1 MKFLLFDKEKK
12 LYPIFGD
19 ILDITGHKL
28 MVALDEKKAKDLLK
42 AVSPD
47 FLILRWK
54 DIDLFGELIKEG
66 YFVVPMFLVEDYQQ
80 AEGLKKAGF
89 SDFNILILPFNPL
102 EFLNKSAKLYRT
114 LEGLYDN
121 VPSDLGMMN
130 VFINLLSKNTSTGI
144 LLHAEGPSCEV
155 YLKAGAVKGLS
166 CDPENFKEIIKS
178 DNVSVKLLPYTE
190 DAKLITYFKDNS
202 EFFSMLLEEVQVQP
216 PTAYPEVVQETVLR
230 EVHEEVQPSAPS
242 MLSVGEGL
250 FLTNALDPEGLLQR
264 NMYLRIYEK
273 GGTHVPLLFNVLP
286 YHRFS
291 TARDEIEKAVGRMEN
306 LRALIL
312 MDLLPEDTQSILNL
326 LNLAS
331 KLYVITSLPVALSL
345 IGLDVPERRIKL
357 VESFPDG
364 LLNLGAGDV
373 LRFIKTPFLPEKGS
387 FVVFE
392 EKTKTLFSSKL
403 FSSYCIPEEYSIN
416 KTADIKRIVLYH
428 RLNFSGIENAISLA
442 QIRLLNPSV
451 IRPAFGNPILE
462 GVDEVIE
469 RIFKQ
474 RNTFNLANLEDE
486 TLILGL
492 LSSILFEMEKRTPK
506 EKYELILDG
515 LSEYVDVKAGTI
527 SKSFVDIK
535 KLPELFIYTLHSAKV
550 PPMVLLLTL
559 ERFLEA
565 EIPVFTI

>member
-1 MKFLLFDKEKK
+1 MKFLLFDEEKR

-28 MVALDEKKAKDLLK
+28 MVAFDEKKAKDLLK
-42 AVSPD
+42 AVPPD

-54 DIDLFGELIKEG
+54 DIDFFWEILKEG
-66 YFVVPMFLVEDYQQ
+66 CFVVPMFLVEDYQQ
-80 AEGLKKAGF
+80 AEGLKKFGF

-130 VFINLLSKNTSTGI
+130 VFINLLSTNTSTGV
-144 LLHAEGPSCEV
+144 LLNADGLSCEL

-166 CDPENFKEIIKS
+166 CSPEHFKEIIKS

-190 DAKLITYFKDNS
+190 DAKLITYFKDNAD
-202 EFFSMLLEEVQVQP
+202 FFSMLLEEVQVQP
-216 PTAYPEVVQETVLR
+216 PTAYPEVVQETVPR
-230 EVHEEVQPSAPS
+230 EVHKEVQPSAPS
-242 MLSVGEGL
+242 MLSIEEGL
-250 FLTNALDPEGLLQR
+250 FLINFLDTEGLLQR

-273 GGTHVPLLFNVLP
+273 GDSHVPLLFNVLP

-326 LNLAS
+326 LNLS
-331 KLYVITSLPVALSL
+331 PKLYVITSLPIAVSL
-345 IGLDVPERRIKL
+345 IGLGVPERRIKL
-357 VESFPDG
+357 VESFPNG
-364 LLNLGAGDV
+364 LLNLGTGDV
-373 LRFIKTPFLPEKGS
+373 LRFIKTPFLPEKAS

-392 EKTKTLFSSKL
+392 EKTKILFSSKL
-403 FSSYCIPEEYSIN
+403 FSSYCLPEEYSPN
-416 KTADIKRIVLYH
+416 KTADTERVVLYY
-428 RLNFSGIENAISLA
+428 RLNFSGIENAVSLA
-442 QIRLLNPSV
+442 QIRLLNPSL

-469 RIFKQ
+469 RISKQ
-474 RNTFNLANLEDE
+474 KSTFNLANLEDE

-492 LSSILFEMEKRTPK
+492 LSSILFEMEKQTPK

-515 LSEYVDVKAGTI
+515 LSEYVDVKAGAI
-527 SKSFVDIK
+527 SKSFVDVK

-550 PPMVLLLTL
+550 PSVVLLLTL
-559 ERFLEA
+559 ERFLDA

>member
-1 MKFLLFDKEKK
+1 MKFLLFDKEKRF
-12 LYPIFGD
+12 YPIFGD

-54 DIDLFGELIKEG
+54 DIDFFEEILKEG
-66 YFVVPMFLVEDYQQ
+66 YFVVPIFLVEDYQQ
-80 AEGLKKAGF
+80 AEDLRKFGF

-102 EFLNKSAKLYRT
+102 EFLNKSARLYQT
-114 LEGLYDN
+114 LESPYDS
-121 VPSDLGMMN
+121 VPSDLGIMN
-130 VFINLLSKNTSTGI
+130 LFISLLSRNTSTGV
-144 LLHAEGPSCEV
+144 LLNADGLSCEV
-155 YLKAGAVKGLS
+155 YLKAGAVKGFS
-166 CDPENFKEIIKS
+166 CSPQYFKEIIKS

-190 DAKLITYFKDNS
+190 EAKLTTYFKNNA

-216 PTAYPEVVQETVLR
+216 PTAYQEVVQETVPQ
-230 EVHEEVQPSAPS
+230 EVHKEVQSSAPS
-242 MLSVGEGL
+242 MLSVEEGL
-250 FLTNALDPEGLLQR
+250 FLINSLDPEGLLQR
-264 NMYLRIYEK
+264 NMYLRVYEK
-273 GGTHVPLLFNVLP
+273 GDSYVSLLFNVLP
-286 YHRFS
+286 YHKFS
-291 TARDEIEKAVGRMEN
+291 AARDEIEKAIGKLEN

-326 LNLAS
+326 LNLAP
-331 KLYVITSLPVALSL
+331 KLYVITSLPIALSL
-345 IGLDVPERRIKL
+345 IGLGVPERRIKL

-364 LLNLGAGDV
+364 LLSLVTGDV

-392 EKTKTLFSSKL
+392 EKTKILFSSKL
-403 FSSYCIPEEYSIN
+403 FSSYCLPEEYSTD
-416 KTADIKRIVLYH
+416 KTAKIERVVLYH
-428 RLNFSGIENAISLA
+428 RLNFSSIENAISLT
-442 QIRLLNPSV
+442 QIGLINPSV

-469 RIFKQ
+469 RISKQ
-474 RNTFNLANLEDE
+474 KNTFNLANLEDE

-492 LSSILFEMEKRTPK
+492 LSSILFELEKRIPK

-515 LSEYVDVKAGTI
+515 LSGCVEVEGRAI
-527 SKSFVDIK
+527 SNSFVDVK

-550 PPMVLLLTL
+550 PPTVLLLTL

>member
-1 MKFLLFDKEKK
+1 MKFSLFDKEKRF
-12 LYPIFGD
+12 YPIFGD

-28 MVALDEKKAKDLLK
+28 TVALDEKKAKDLLK

-54 DIDLFGELIKEG
+54 DRDFFGELLKEG
-66 YFVVPMFLVEDYQQ
+66 YFVVPIFLVEDHQQ
-80 AEGLKKAGF
+80 AEELRKFGF

-102 EFLNKSAKLYRT
+102 EFLNKSAKLYRA
-114 LEGLYDN
+114 LESLYDS

-130 VFINLLSKNTSTGI
+130 LFIYLLSRNTSTGVF
-144 LLHAEGPSCEV
+144 LSADGLSCEV

-166 CDPENFKEIIKS
+166 CSPEHFKEIIKS
-178 DNVSVKLLPYTE
+178 DNVSVKFLPYTE
-190 DAKLITYFKDNS
+190 EAKLTTYFKNNA
-202 EFFSMLLEEVQVQP
+202 EFFSMLLEEVQPQP
-216 PTAYPEVVQETVLR
+216 STAYSEVVQET
-230 EVHEEVQPSAPS
+230 QPSAPS
-242 MLSVGEGL
+242 MLSLEEGL
-250 FLTNALDPEGLLQR
+250 FLINSLDPEGLLQR

-273 GGTHVPLLFNVLP
+273 GDNYVSLLFNVLP

-291 TARDEIEKAVGRMEN
+291 AAKDEIEKAVGKLEN

-326 LNLAS
+326 LNLAP
-331 KLYVITSLPVALSL
+331 KLYIITSLPIALGL
-345 IGLDVPERRIKL
+345 IGLGVPERRIKL

-364 LLNLGAGDV
+364 LLSLVTGDV

-403 FSSYCIPEEYSIN
+403 FSSYCLSEEYSVD
-416 KTADIKRIVLYH
+416 KTAKIERVILYH
-428 RLNFSGIENAISLA
+428 RLNFSGIENAVSLA

-469 RIFKQ
+469 RISKQ
-474 RNTFNLANLEDE
+474 KNTFNLANLEDE
-486 TLILGL
+486 TLVLGL
-492 LSSILFEMEKRTPK
+492 LSSILFEMEKRIPK
-506 EKYELILDG
+506 EKYELILDE
-515 LSEYVDVKAGTI
+515 LSEYVDVRAGAI
-527 SKSFVDIK
+527 SNSFVDVK

-550 PPMVLLLTL
+550 PPTVLLLTL

>member
-12 LYPIFGD
+12 LYPVFSD
-19 ILDITGHKL
+19 ILDVTGHKL

-42 AVSPD
+42 AVPPD

-54 DIDLFGELIKEG
+54 DIDLFWKLIKEG

-80 AEGLKKAGF
+80 EEEVKKFGF

-102 EFLNKSAKLYRT
+102 EFLNKSAKLSRA
-114 LEGLYDN
+114 LEGLYYN
-121 VPSDLGMMN
+121 VPPDLGMMN
-130 VFINLLSKNTSTGI
+130 VFINLLSRNTSTGI
-144 LLHAEGPSCEV
+144 FFNANGSSCEV

-166 CDPENFKEIIKS
+166 CSPENFKEIIKL
-178 DNVSVKLLPYTE
+178 DNVSVKFLPYTE
-190 DAKLITYFKDNS
+190 DAKLTTYFKNNA

-216 PTAYPEVVQETVLR
+216 STACLEVFQETVMQ
-230 EVHEEVQPSAPS
+230 EVYEEVQLSVPS

-250 FLTNALDPEGLLQR
+250 FLINALDPEGLLQR

-273 GGTHVPLLFNVLP
+273 GSTNVSLLFSVLP
-286 YHRFS
+286 CYRLS
-291 TARDEIEKAVGRMEN
+291 TVRDEIEKAVGGMEN

-312 MDLLPEDTQSILNL
+312 MDLFPEDTQSVLNL
-326 LNLAS
+326 LNLAH
-331 KLYVITSLPVALSL
+331 KLYVITSLPIALSL
-345 IGLDVPERRIKL
+345 IDLGVPERRIKL

-364 LLNLGAGDV
+364 ILNLGTGDV

-403 FSSYCIPEEYSIN
+403 FSSYCLPEEYSVD
-416 KTADIKRIVLYH
+416 KTAKIERIVLYH
-428 RLNFSGIENAISLA
+428 RLNLSGIENAISLA

-462 GVDEVIE
+462 GADEVIE
-469 RIFKQ
+469 RISKQ
-474 RNTFNLANLEDE
+474 KNTFNLANLEDE
-486 TLILGL
+486 VIIFGL
-492 LSSILFEMEKRTPK
+492 LSSMLFEMEKRIPK
-506 EKYELILDG
+506 EKYELILDE
-515 LSEYVDVKAGTI
+515 LSEYVDVKGKTI
-527 SKSFVDIK
+527 SESFVDVK

-550 PPMVLLLTL
+550 PPAVLLLTL
-559 ERFLEA
+559 ERFSRLG
-565 EIPVFTI
+565 IPVFTI

>member
-1 MKFLLFDKEKK
+1 MKFLLFDKEKRF
-12 LYPIFGD
+12 YPIFGD

-42 AVSPD
+42 AVSQD

-54 DIDLFGELIKEG
+54 DRDFFGELLKEG
-66 YFVVPMFLVEDYQQ
+66 YFVVPIFLVEDYQQ
-80 AEGLKKAGF
+80 AEELRKFGF
-89 SDFNILILPFNPL
+89 SDFNILILPFNPV
-102 EFLNKSAKLYRT
+102 EFLNKSAKLYRA
-114 LEGLYDN
+114 LGSLHDN
-121 VPSDLGMMN
+121 IPSDLGIMN
-130 VFINLLSKNTSTGI
+130 LFIYLLSRNTSTGVF
-144 LLHAEGPSCEV
+144 LNADGLSCEV

-166 CDPENFKEIIKS
+166 CSPEHFKEIIKS

-190 DAKLITYFKDNS
+190 EIKLITYFKNNA
-202 EFFSMLLEEVQVQP
+202 EFFSMLLEEVQPQSSI
-216 PTAYPEVVQETVLR
+216 AYPELVQETTLQ
-230 EVHEEVQPSAPS
+230 EVHEEVQPFAPS
-242 MLSVGEGL
+242 MLSVEEGL
-250 FLTNALDPEGLLQR
+250 FLINSLDPEGLLQR
-264 NMYLRIYEK
+264 NMYLRIYER
-273 GGTHVPLLFNVLP
+273 GDSYVSLLFNMLP

-291 TARDEIEKAVGRMEN
+291 IVRDEIEKAVGKLEN

-312 MDLLPEDTQSILNL
+312 MDLLPEDTTSILNL
-326 LNLAS
+326 LNLAP
-331 KLYVITSLPVALSL
+331 KLYVITSLPIALSL
-345 IGLDVPERRIKL
+345 ISLGVPERRIKL

-364 LLNLGAGDV
+364 FLSLVTGDV

-403 FSSYCIPEEYSIN
+403 FSSYCLPEEYSAH
-416 KTADIKRIVLYH
+416 KTAKIERVVLYY

-451 IRPAFGNPILE
+451 IRPAFGNPISE

-469 RIFKQ
+469 KISKQ
-474 RNTFNLANLEDE
+474 KNTFNLANLEDE

-492 LSSILFEMEKRTPK
+492 LSSILFELEKRIPK

-515 LSEYVDVKAGTI
+515 LSEYVDVKARTI
-527 SKSFVDIK
+527 YESFVDVK

-550 PPMVLLLTL
+550 PTVVLLLTL
-559 ERFLEA
+559 ERFLET

>member
-42 AVSPD
+42 ATSSD
-47 FLILRWK
+47 FLILQWK
-54 DIDLFGELIKEG
+54 DTDFFWELIKEG
-66 YFVVPMFLVEDYQQ
+66 YFVVPIFLVEDYQQ
-80 AEGLKKAGF
+80 AEGLKKFGF

-102 EFLNKSAKLYRT
+102 EFLNKSAKLYRA
-114 LEGLYDN
+114 LESLYDN
-121 VPSDLGMMN
+121 IPSDLGMMN
-130 VFINLLSKNTSTGI
+130 LFIYLLSRNTSTGVF
-144 LLHAEGPSCEV
+144 LNADGLSCEV
-155 YLKAGAVKGLS
+155 YLKAGVVRGFS
-166 CDPENFKEIIKS
+166 CSPEHFKEIIKS
-178 DNVSVKLLPYTE
+178 DNVSVMFLPYTE
-190 DAKLITYFKDNS
+190 EAKLITYFNNNA

-216 PTAYPEVVQETVLR
+216 PTAYPEVVQETVPQ

-242 MLSVGEGL
+242 MLSVEEGL
-250 FLTNALDPEGLLQR
+250 FLINSVEPEGLLQR
-264 NMYLRIYEK
+264 NMYLRVYEK
-273 GGTHVPLLFNVLP
+273 GDSFVSLLFNVLP
-286 YHRFS
+286 YDRFS
-291 TARDEIEKAVGRMEN
+291 IARDEIEKAVGKLEN

-326 LNLAS
+326 LNLAP
-331 KLYVITSLPVALSL
+331 KLYVITSLPIALSL
-345 IGLDVPERRIKL
+345 IGLGVPEKRIKL

-364 LLNLGAGDV
+364 LLNLRTGDV

-403 FSSYCIPEEYSIN
+403 FSSYCLPEEYSVD
-416 KTADIKRIVLYH
+416 KTADVERVVLYH
-428 RLNFSGIENAISLA
+428 RLNFSSIENAVSLA

-462 GVDEVIE
+462 GVDKVIE
-469 RIFKQ
+469 KISKQ
-474 RNTFNLANLEDE
+474 KNNFDLANLEDE

-492 LSSILFEMEKRTPK
+492 LSSILFEMEKQIPK
-506 EKYELILDG
+506 EKYELILDE
-515 LSEYVDVKAGTI
+515 LSGYVDVKAGTI
-527 SKSFVDIK
+527 SVSFVDIRR
-535 KLPELFIYTLHSAKV
+535 LPELFIYTLHSAKV
-550 PPMVLLLTL
+550 PPAVLLLTL

>member
-42 AVSPD
+42 AVPPD

-54 DIDLFGELIKEG
+54 DRDHFWELLKEG

-80 AEGLKKAGF
+80 AEGLKKVGF
-89 SDFNILILPFNPL
+89 SDLNILILPFNPL

-130 VFINLLSKNTSTGI
+130 VLINLLSRNTSTGI
-144 LLHAEGPSCEV
+144 LLHAEGPACEV

-166 CDPENFKEIIKS
+166 CNPENFKEIIKS
-178 DNVSVKLLPYTE
+178 DNVSVKFLPYTE
-190 DAKLITYFKDNS
+190 DAKLITYFKNNS

-216 PTAYPEVVQETVLR
+216 PTAYPEVVQETVPR
-230 EVHEEVQPSAPS
+230 EVHKEVQPSAPS

-250 FLTNALDPEGLLQR
+250 FLIDSLDPEGLLQR

-273 GGTHVPLLFNVLP
+273 GDSHVPLLFNVLP

-326 LNLAS
+326 LNLAP
-331 KLYVITSLPVALSL
+331 KLYVITSLPIALSL
-345 IGLDVPERRIKL
+345 ISLGVPERRIKL

-403 FSSYCIPEEYSIN
+403 FSSYCLPEEYSPN
-416 KTADIKRIVLYH
+416 KTADTERVVLYY

-469 RIFKQ
+469 RISKQ
-474 RNTFNLANLEDE
+474 KNTFNLANLEDE

-492 LSSILFEMEKRTPK
+492 LSSILFEMEKQTPK

-515 LSEYVDVKAGTI
+515 LSEYVDVKAGAI
-527 SKSFVDIK
+527 SKSFVDVK

-559 ERFLEA
+559 ERFLDA

>member
-1 MKFLLFDKEKK
+1 MKFLLFDKEKR
-12 LYPIFGD
+12 LYPILGD

-28 MVALDEKKAKDLLK
+28 MVALDEQKVKDLLK
-42 AVSPD
+42 AVPPD

-54 DIDLFGELIKEG
+54 DRDIFWKLLKEG
-66 YFVVPMFLVEDYQQ
+66 YYIIPMFLVEDYEQ
-80 AEGLKKAGF
+80 AEELKRVGF
-89 SDFNILILPFNPL
+89 SDFNTLILPFNPL
-102 EFLNKSAKLYRT
+102 EFLDKSTKLYWT
-114 LEGLYDN
+114 LESLYDN

-130 VFINLLSKNTSTGI
+130 LFITLLSKNTSTGI

-166 CDPENFKEIIKS
+166 CSPENFKEIIKS

-190 DAKLITYFKDNS
+190 EAKLITYFKNNA
-202 EFFSMLLEEVQVQP
+202 EFFSMLFEEVQVQP
-216 PTAYPEVVQETVLR
+216 STAYPELVQKTVPR
-230 EVHEEVQPSAPS
+230 EVHKEVQPSAPS
-242 MLSVGEGL
+242 MLSIEERL
-250 FLTNALDPEGLLQR
+250 FLINSLDPEGLLQR

-273 GGTHVPLLFNVLP
+273 GDSHVPLLFNALP

-291 TARDEIEKAVGRMEN
+291 TARDEIEKAVGRIEN

-312 MDLLPEDTQSILNL
+312 MDLLPEDTKSILNL
-326 LNLAS
+326 LNLAP
-331 KLYVITSLPVALSL
+331 KLYVITSLPIAMSL
-345 IGLDVPERRIKL
+345 IGLGVPEKRIKL

-364 LLNLGAGDV
+364 LLNLGTGDI

-392 EKTKTLFSSKL
+392 EKTKILFSSKL
-403 FSSYCIPEEYSIN
+403 FSSYCLPEEYSAD
-416 KTADIKRIVLYH
+416 KTAKIERVVLYH
-428 RLNFSGIENAISLA
+428 RLNFSGIENAVSLT

-469 RIFKQ
+469 RISKQ
-474 RNTFNLANLEDE
+474 KNTFNLANLEDE

-492 LSSILFEMEKRTPK
+492 LSSMLFELEKRIPK

-515 LSEYVDVKAGTI
+515 LSEYVEVEGRAI
-527 SKSFVDIK
+527 SNSFVDVK
-535 KLPELFIYTLHSAKV
+535 KLPELFIYILHSAKV
-550 PPMVLLLTL
+550 PPTVLLLTL
-559 ERFLEA
+559 ERLLEA

>member
-12 LYPIFGD
+12 LYPVFSD

-28 MVALDEKKAKDLLK
+28 MVAVDEKKAKDLLK
-42 AVSPD
+42 AIPQD

-54 DIDLFGELIKEG
+54 DIDLFGKLIKEG
-66 YFVVPMFLVEDYQQ
+66 YFVVPIFLVEDYQQ
-80 AEGLKKAGF
+80 EEELKKFGF

-102 EFLNKSAKLYRT
+102 EFLNKSAKLYRA

-130 VFINLLSKNTSTGI
+130 VLINLLSRKAFAGV
-144 LLHAEGPSCEV
+144 LLNGNDLSCEV
-155 YLKAGAVKGLS
+155 YLKGGVVKGLS
-166 CDPENFKEIIKS
+166 CSPENFKEIIKS
-178 DNVSVKLLPYTE
+178 DNVSVKFLPYTE
-190 DAKLITYFKDNS
+190 DANLITYFKNNA

-216 PTAYPEVVQETVLR
+216 FTACPEVFQETVLQ
-230 EVHEEVQPSAPS
+230 EVHEEVQPCASG

-250 FLTNALDPEGLLQR
+250 FLINSLDPEGLLHR
-264 NMYLRIYEK
+264 NMYLKIYEK
-273 GGTHVPLLFNVLP
+273 GGTHVSLLFNMLP
-286 YHRFS
+286 CYRFP
-291 TARDEIEKAVGRMEN
+291 TARDEIEKAVGGMEN

-312 MDLLPEDTQSILNL
+312 MDMLPEDTQSILKL
-326 LNLAS
+326 LNLAH
-331 KLYVITSLPVALSL
+331 KLYVITSLPIALSL
-345 IGLDVPERRIKL
+345 IDLGVPERRIKL

-364 LLNLGAGDV
+364 LLSLGTGDV

-403 FSSYCIPEEYSIN
+403 FSSYCLPEEYSVD
-416 KTADIKRIVLYH
+416 KTAKIERVVLYH
-428 RLNFSGIENAISLA
+428 RLNFSNIENTISLA

-469 RIFKQ
+469 RISKQ
-474 RNTFNLANLEDE
+474 KNTFNLENLEDE
-486 TLILGL
+486 TLVFGL
-492 LSSILFEMEKRTPK
+492 LSSILLEMEKRIPK
-506 EKYELILDG
+506 EKYELILDE

-527 SKSFVDIK
+527 SESFVDVK
-535 KLPELFIYTLHSAKV
+535 KLPELFIYILHSANV
-550 PPMVLLLTL
+550 PPVVLLLTL
-559 ERFLEA
+559 ERFLRVG
-565 EIPVFTI
+565 IGVFTI

>member
-28 MVALDEKKAKDLLK
+28 LVALNEKRAKDLLK
-42 AVSPD
+42 VVSPD
-47 FLILRWK
+47 FLILQWK
-54 DIDLFGELIKEG
+54 DRDFFGELLKEG
-66 YFVVPMFLVEDYQQ
+66 YFVVPIFLVEDYQQ
-80 AEGLKKAGF
+80 AEELKKFGF

-102 EFLNKSAKLYRT
+102 EFLNKSAKLYQT
-114 LEGLYDN
+114 LESLYDN
-121 VPSDLGMMN
+121 IPSDLGMMN
-130 VFINLLSKNTSTGI
+130 LFIYLLSRNTSTGVF
-144 LLHAEGPSCEV
+144 LNADGLSCEV
-155 YLKAGAVKGLS
+155 YLKAGVVRGFS
-166 CDPENFKEIIKS
+166 CSPEHFKEIIKS
-178 DNVSVKLLPYTE
+178 DSVSVKFLPYTE
-190 DAKLITYFKDNS
+190 EAKLITYFNNNA
-202 EFFSMLLEEVQVQP
+202 EFFSMLLEEVQPQP
-216 PTAYPEVVQETVLR
+216 STAYPEIVQETVSQ
-230 EVHEEVQPSAPS
+230 EVHEEVQLSAPS
-242 MLSVGEGL
+242 MLSLEEGL
-250 FLTNALDPEGLLQR
+250 FLINSLDPEGLLQR

-273 GGTHVPLLFNVLP
+273 GDSYVSLLFNVLP
-286 YHRFS
+286 YDRFS
-291 TARDEIEKAVGRMEN
+291 IARDEIEKAVGKLEN

-326 LNLAS
+326 LNLAP
-331 KLYVITSLPVALSL
+331 KLYIITSLPIALSL
-345 IGLDVPERRIKL
+345 IGLGVPERRIKL

-364 LLNLGAGDV
+364 LLSLVTGDV

-403 FSSYCIPEEYSIN
+403 FSSYCLPEEYSAD
-416 KTADIKRIVLYH
+416 KTAKIERVILYH

-462 GVDEVIE
+462 GVDEFIE
-469 RIFKQ
+469 RIYKQ
-474 RNTFNLANLEDE
+474 KYTFNLANLEDE
-486 TLILGL
+486 TLVLGV
-492 LSSILFEMEKRTPK
+492 LSSILLELEKQIPK

-515 LSEYVDVKAGTI
+515 LSEYVEVEGGAI
-527 SKSFVDIK
+527 YNSFVDVK

-550 PPMVLLLTL
+550 PPVVLLLTL

>member
-42 AVSPD
+42 TVPPD

-54 DIDLFGELIKEG
+54 DRDHFWELLKEG

-80 AEGLKKAGF
+80 AEGLKKVGF
-89 SDFNILILPFNPL
+89 RDFNILILPFNPL

-130 VFINLLSKNTSTGI
+130 VFINLLSRNTSTGI
-144 LLHAEGPSCEV
+144 LLHAEGPACEV

-166 CDPENFKEIIKS
+166 CSPEHFKEIIKS
-178 DNVSVKLLPYTE
+178 DNVSVKFLPYTE
-190 DAKLITYFKDNS
+190 DAKLITYFKNNS

-216 PTAYPEVVQETVLR
+216 PTAYPEVVQETVPR
-230 EVHEEVQPSAPS
+230 EVHKEVQPSAPS

-250 FLTNALDPEGLLQR
+250 FLIDSLDPEGLLQR
-264 NMYLRIYEK
+264 NMYLKIYEK
-273 GGTHVPLLFNVLP
+273 GDSHVPLLFNVLP

-326 LNLAS
+326 LNLAP
-331 KLYVITSLPVALSL
+331 KLYVITSLPIALSL
-345 IGLDVPERRIKL
+345 ISLGVPERRIKL

-403 FSSYCIPEEYSIN
+403 FSSYCLPEEYSPN
-416 KTADIKRIVLYH
+416 KTADTERVVLYY

-469 RIFKQ
+469 RISKQ
-474 RNTFNLANLEDE
+474 KSTFSLVNLEDE

-492 LSSILFEMEKRTPK
+492 LSSILFEMEKRIPK

-550 PPMVLLLTL
+550 PPVVLLLTL

>member
-1 MKFLLFDKEKK
+1 
-12 LYPIFGD
+12 
-19 ILDITGHKL
+19 
-28 MVALDEKKAKDLLK
+28 
-42 AVSPD
+42 
-47 FLILRWK
+47 
-54 DIDLFGELIKEG
+54 
-66 YFVVPMFLVEDYQQ
+66 
-80 AEGLKKAGF
+80 
-89 SDFNILILPFNPL
+89 
-102 EFLNKSAKLYRT
+102 
-114 LEGLYDN
+114 
-121 VPSDLGMMN
+121 
-130 VFINLLSKNTSTGI
+130 
-144 LLHAEGPSCEV
+144 V

-166 CDPENFKEIIKS
+166 CNPENFKEIIKS

-190 DAKLITYFKDNS
+190 DAKLITYFKDNA

-216 PTAYPEVVQETVLR
+216 PTAYPEVVQETVLQ
-230 EVHEEVQPSAPS
+230 EVHKEVQPSAPG
-242 MLSVGEGL
+242 MLSVEEGL
-250 FLTNALDPEGLLQR
+250 FLINSLDPEGLLQR

-273 GGTHVPLLFNVLP
+273 GDSYVPLLFNVLP

-291 TARDEIEKAVGRMEN
+291 TARDEIEKTVDKLEK
-306 LRALIL
+306 LRALVL
-312 MDLLPEDTQSILNL
+312 MDLLPEDTQSILSL
-326 LNLAS
+326 LNSAS
-331 KLYVITSLPVALSL
+331 KLYVITSLPIALSL
-345 IGLDVPERRIKL
+345 ISLGVPERRIKL

-403 FSSYCIPEEYSIN
+403 FSSYCLPEEYSVN
-416 KTADIKRIVLYH
+416 KTADTERVVLYH

-442 QIRLLNPSV
+442 QIRLLNHSV

>member
-12 LYPIFGD
+12 FYPIFGD

-42 AVSPD
+42 AASSD

-54 DIDLFGELIKEG
+54 DIDLFWELIKEG

-80 AEGLKKAGF
+80 AEGLKKFGF

-114 LEGLYDN
+114 LEGLYEN

-144 LLHAEGPSCEV
+144 LLHAEGLPCEV
-155 YLKAGAVKGLS
+155 YLKAGAVKGFS
-166 CDPENFKEIIKS
+166 CSPEHFKEIIKS
-178 DNVSVKLLPYTE
+178 DNVSVKFLPYTE
-190 DAKLITYFKDNS
+190 DAKLITYFKNNA
-202 EFFSMLLEEVQVQP
+202 EFFSMLLEEVQPQP
-216 PTAYPEVVQETVLR
+216 PNAYPEVVQETVPR
-230 EVHEEVQPSAPS
+230 EVHEEVQPSALS
-242 MLSVGEGL
+242 MLSVVEGL
-250 FLTNALDPEGLLQR
+250 FLINALDPESLLQR
-264 NMYLRIYEK
+264 NMYLRVYEK
-273 GGTHVPLLFNVLP
+273 GGTHVPLLFNLLQ

-291 TARDEIEKAVGRMEN
+291 TARDEIEKVVGRMEN

-326 LNLAS
+326 LNLAP
-331 KLYVITSLPVALSL
+331 KLYVITSLPIALSL
-345 IGLDVPERRIKL
+345 IDLGVPERRIKL

-364 LLNLGAGDV
+364 LLNLGTGDV

-403 FSSYCIPEEYSIN
+403 FSSYCLPEEYSVN
-416 KTADIKRIVLYH
+416 KTADIERVLLYH
-428 RLNFSGIENAISLA
+428 RLNFSNIENAISLA

-469 RIFKQ
+469 RISKQ
-474 RNTFNLANLEDE
+474 KNNFNLANLEDE

-492 LSSILFEMEKRTPK
+492 LSSILFEMEKRIPK
-506 EKYELILDG
+506 GKYELILDG

-527 SKSFVDIK
+527 SKSFVDIR

-550 PPMVLLLTL
+550 PPAVLLLTL
-559 ERFLEA
+559 ERFSRLG
-565 EIPVFTI
+565 ISVFTI

>member
-1 MKFLLFDKEKK
+1 MKFLLFDKEKRF
-12 LYPIFGD
+12 YPIFGD

-28 MVALDEKKAKDLLK
+28 LVALDEKKAKDLLK
-42 AVSPD
+42 AVLPD
-47 FLILRWK
+47 FLILPWK
-54 DIDLFGELIKEG
+54 DRDFFGELLKEG
-66 YFVVPMFLVEDYQQ
+66 YFVVPIFLVEDYHQ
-80 AEGLKKAGF
+80 AEELRKFGF
-89 SDFNILILPFNPL
+89 SEFNILILPFNPL
-102 EFLNKSAKLYRT
+102 EFLNKSAKLYQA
-114 LEGLYDN
+114 LESLHDS

-130 VFINLLSKNTSTGI
+130 LFISLLLRNTSTGVF
-144 LLHAEGPSCEV
+144 LNADGLSCEV
-155 YLKAGAVKGLS
+155 YLKAGAVRGFS
-166 CDPENFKEIIKS
+166 CSPEHFKEIIKS

-190 DAKLITYFKDNS
+190 EAKLITYFKNNA
-202 EFFSMLLEEVQVQP
+202 EFFSMLLEEVQPQLSI
-216 PTAYPEVVQETVLR
+216 AYSEVVQETVLQ
-230 EVHEEVQPSAPS
+230 EVHKEVQPSAPS
-242 MLSVGEGL
+242 MLSVEEGL
-250 FLTNALDPEGLLQR
+250 FLINSLDPEGLLQR
-264 NMYLRIYEK
+264 NMYLRVYEK
-273 GGTHVPLLFNVLP
+273 GDTYVSLLFNVLP

-291 TARDEIEKAVGRMEN
+291 IVRDEIEKAVGKLEN

-326 LNLAS
+326 LNLAP
-331 KLYVITSLPVALSL
+331 KLYVITSLPIALSL
-345 IGLDVPERRIKL
+345 IGLGVPERRIKL

-364 LLNLGAGDV
+364 LLSLGTGDV

-392 EKTKTLFSSKL
+392 EKTKILFSSKL
-403 FSSYCIPEEYSIN
+403 FSSYCLPEEYSVD
-416 KTADIKRIVLYH
+416 KTAKIERVILYH
-428 RLNFSGIENAISLA
+428 RLNFSNIENAISLT

-469 RIFKQ
+469 RISKQ
-474 RNTFNLANLEDE
+474 KNTFNSANLEDE

-492 LSSILFEMEKRTPK
+492 LSSILFEMEKRISK

-515 LSEYVDVKAGTI
+515 LSEYVEVEGRAI
-527 SKSFVDIK
+527 SNSFVDVK

-550 PPMVLLLTL
+550 PPTVLLLTL

>member
-250 FLTNALDPEGLLQR
+250 FLINSLDPEGLLQR

-331 KLYVITSLPVALSL
+331 KLYVITSLPIALSL
-345 IGLDVPERRIKL
+345 ISLGVPERRIKL

>member
-1 MKFLLFDKEKK
+1 MKFLLFDKEKRF
-12 LYPIFGD
+12 YPIFGD

-28 MVALDEKKAKDLLK
+28 LVALDEKKAKDLLK

-54 DIDLFGELIKEG
+54 DKDFFRELLKEG
-66 YFVVPMFLVEDYQQ
+66 YFVVPIFLVEDYQQ
-80 AEGLKKAGF
+80 AEGLRKFGF

-114 LEGLYDN
+114 LESLHDS
-121 VPSDLGMMN
+121 VPSDLGIMN
-130 VFINLLSKNTSTGI
+130 LFINLLSRNTSTGVF
-144 LLHAEGPSCEV
+144 LNAEGLTCEL
-155 YLKAGAVKGLS
+155 YLKAGAVKGFS
-166 CDPENFKEIIKS
+166 CSPENFKEIIKS
-178 DNVSVKLLPYTE
+178 DNVSVKFLPYTE
-190 DAKLITYFKDNS
+190 EAKLITYFKNNA
-202 EFFSMLLEEVQVQP
+202 EFFSMLLEEVQPQP
-216 PTAYPEVVQETVLR
+216 PTAYPEVVQETVPQ
-230 EVHEEVQPSAPS
+230 EVHKEVQPSAPS

-250 FLTNALDPEGLLQR
+250 FLINSLDPEGLLQR
-264 NMYLRIYEK
+264 NMYLRVYGK
-273 GGTHVPLLFNVLP
+273 GDNYVSLLFNVLP

-291 TARDEIEKAVGRMEN
+291 IVRDEIEKAVGKLEN
-306 LRALIL
+306 LKALIL
-312 MDLLPEDTQSILNL
+312 MDLLPEDTPSILNL
-326 LNLAS
+326 LNLAP
-331 KLYVITSLPVALSL
+331 KLYVITSLPIALSL
-345 IGLDVPERRIKL
+345 ISLGVPERRIKL

-403 FSSYCIPEEYSIN
+403 FSSCCLPEEYSVD
-416 KTADIKRIVLYH
+416 KTAKIERVILYH
-428 RLNFSGIENAISLA
+428 GLNFSSIENAISLA

-469 RIFKQ
+469 RISKQ
-474 RNTFNLANLEDE
+474 KNTFNLANLEDE

-492 LSSILFEMEKRTPK
+492 LSSILFELEKRIPK

-515 LSEYVDVKAGTI
+515 LSEYVEVEGGAI
-527 SKSFVDIK
+527 SNSFVDVK

-550 PPMVLLLTL
+550 PPTVLLLTL

>member
-190 DAKLITYFKDNS
+190 DAKPITYFKDNA

-250 FLTNALDPEGLLQR
+250 FLINSLDPEGLLQR

>member
-1 MKFLLFDKEKK
+1 MKFLLFDKEKRF
-12 LYPIFGD
+12 YPIFGD
-19 ILDITGHKL
+19 ILDITGHRL
-28 MVALDEKKAKDLLK
+28 VVALDEKKAKDLLK

-54 DIDLFGELIKEG
+54 DIDLFWELLKEG

-80 AEGLKKAGF
+80 AEGLKKVGF

-114 LEGLYDN
+114 LESLYDN

-130 VFINLLSKNTSTGI
+130 LFINLLSRNTSTGI

-190 DAKLITYFKDNS
+190 DAKLITYFKNNS

-250 FLTNALDPEGLLQR
+250 FLINFLDPEGLLQR

-291 TARDEIEKAVGRMEN
+291 TARDEIEKAVDKLEK

-326 LNLAS
+326 LNLAP
-331 KLYVITSLPVALSL
+331 KLYVITSLPIALSL
-345 IGLDVPERRIKL
+345 IGLGVSERRIKL

-416 KTADIKRIVLYH
+416 KTADVERIVLYY

-492 LSSILFEMEKRTPK
+492 LSSILFEMEKRISE

>member
-1 MKFLLFDKEKK
+1 MKFLLFDKEKRF
-12 LYPIFGD
+12 YPIFGD
-19 ILDITGHKL
+19 ILDITGHRL

-42 AVSPD
+42 AVPPD

-54 DIDLFGELIKEG
+54 DIDFFWEILKEG

-80 AEGLKKAGF
+80 AEELKKVGF

-102 EFLNKSAKLYRT
+102 EFLNKSAKLYQT
-114 LEGLYDN
+114 LEGPYDN

-130 VFINLLSKNTSTGI
+130 LFINLLSRNTSTGI
-144 LLHAEGPSCEV
+144 SLHAEGLSCEV
-155 YLKAGAVKGLS
+155 YLKAGAVRGFS
-166 CDPENFKEIIKS
+166 CSPEHFKEIIKS

-190 DAKLITYFKDNS
+190 DAKLTTYFKNNA
-202 EFFSMLLEEVQVQP
+202 EFFSMLLEEVQAQP
-216 PTAYPEVVQETVLR
+216 STAYPEVVQETVLP
-230 EVHEEVQPSAPS
+230 EVHKEVQPSIPG
-242 MLSVGEGL
+242 MLSVEEVL
-250 FLTNALDPEGLLQR
+250 FLINSLDPEGLLQR
-264 NMYLRIYEK
+264 NMYLRVYEK
-273 GGTHVPLLFNVLP
+273 GDSYVSLLFNVLP

-291 TARDEIEKAVGRMEN
+291 AAKDEIEKAIGKLEN
-306 LRALIL
+306 LRALVL
-312 MDLLPEDTQSILNL
+312 MDLLPEDTPSILNL
-326 LNLAS
+326 LNLAP
-331 KLYVITSLPVALSL
+331 KLYVITSLPIALSL
-345 IGLDVPERRIKL
+345 IGLGVPERRIKL

-364 LLNLGAGDV
+364 LLNLGTGDV

-403 FSSYCIPEEYSIN
+403 FSSYCLPEEYSAD
-416 KTADIKRIVLYH
+416 KTAKIERVVLYH

-451 IRPAFGNPILE
+451 IRPVFGNPILE

-469 RIFKQ
+469 RISKQ
-474 RNTFNLANLEDE
+474 KSTFNLANLEDE

-492 LSSILFEMEKRTPK
+492 LSSILFEVEKQAPK

-515 LSEYVDVKAGTI
+515 LSEYVEVEGGVI
-527 SKSFVDIK
+527 SNSFVDVK

-550 PPMVLLLTL
+550 PPTLLLLTL
-559 ERFLEA
+559 ERLLEA

>member
-1 MKFLLFDKEKK
+1 MKFLLFDKEKRF
-12 LYPIFGD
+12 YPIFGD

-28 MVALDEKKAKDLLK
+28 LVALDEKKAKDLLK
-42 AVSPD
+42 AVPPD
-47 FLILRWK
+47 FLILQWK
-54 DIDLFGELIKEG
+54 DKDFFRELLKEG
-66 YFVVPMFLVEDYQQ
+66 YFVVPIFLVEDYQQ
-80 AEGLKKAGF
+80 AEELRKFGF

-102 EFLNKSAKLYRT
+102 EFLNKSAKLYRA
-114 LEGLYDN
+114 LESLHDN

-130 VFINLLSKNTSTGI
+130 LFISLLSRNTSTGVF
-144 LLHAEGPSCEV
+144 LNAEGLSCEV
-155 YLKAGAVKGLS
+155 YLKAGAVKGFS
-166 CDPENFKEIIKS
+166 CSPEHFKEIIKS

-190 DAKLITYFKDNS
+190 EAKLITYFKNNA
-202 EFFSMLLEEVQVQP
+202 EFFSMLLEEVQPQP
-216 PTAYPEVVQETVLR
+216 PTAYPEVVQETVPQ
-230 EVHEEVQPSAPS
+230 EVHKEVQPSAPS

-250 FLTNALDPEGLLQR
+250 FLINSLDPEGLLQR
-264 NMYLRIYEK
+264 NMYLRVSEK
-273 GGTHVPLLFNVLP
+273 GDSYVSLLFNVLP

-291 TARDEIEKAVGRMEN
+291 IVRDEIEKAVGKLEN

-312 MDLLPEDTQSILNL
+312 MDLLPEDTPSILNL
-326 LNLAS
+326 LNSAP
-331 KLYVITSLPVALSL
+331 KLYVITSLPIALSL
-345 IGLDVPERRIKL
+345 IGLGVPERRIKL

-364 LLNLGAGDV
+364 LLNLGTGDV

-403 FSSYCIPEEYSIN
+403 FSSYCLPEEYSVN
-416 KTADIKRIVLYH
+416 ETAKIERVVLYH

-469 RIFKQ
+469 RISKQ
-474 RNTFNLANLEDE
+474 KNTFNLANLEDE

-492 LSSILFEMEKRTPK
+492 LSSILFEMEKRIPK

-515 LSEYVDVKAGTI
+515 LSEYVEVEGRAI
-527 SKSFVDIK
+527 SNSFVDVK

-550 PPMVLLLTL
+550 PPTVLLLTL

>member
-28 MVALDEKKAKDLLK
+28 MVAFDEKKAKDLLK
-42 AVSPD
+42 AVPPD
-47 FLILRWK
+47 FLTLRWK
-54 DIDLFGELIKEG
+54 DTDFFWEILKEG

-80 AEGLKKAGF
+80 AEGLKKVGF
-89 SDFNILILPFNPL
+89 SDFNTLILPFNPL
-102 EFLNKSAKLYRT
+102 EFLNKSARLYQT
-114 LEGLYDN
+114 LESLYDYI
-121 VPSDLGMMN
+121 PSYLGMMN
-130 VFINLLSKNTSTGI
+130 LFIYLLSKNISTGVF
-144 LLHAEGPSCEV
+144 LDADGLTCEV
-155 YLKAGAVKGLS
+155 YIKAGAVKGFS
-166 CDPENFKEIIKS
+166 CSPERFKEIIKS

-190 DAKLITYFKDNS
+190 EAKMITYFKNNS
-202 EFFSMLLEEVQVQP
+202 EFFSMLLEEVQPQP
-216 PTAYPEVVQETVLR
+216 STTYPEVVQETVPQ
-230 EVHEEVQPSAPS
+230 EVHEEVQPFAPS
-242 MLSVGEGL
+242 MLSVEEGL
-250 FLTNALDPEGLLQR
+250 FLINSLDPEGLLQR
-264 NMYLRIYEK
+264 NMYLRIYER
-273 GGTHVPLLFNVLP
+273 GDGFVSLLFNVLP

-291 TARDEIEKAVGRMEN
+291 AAKDEIEKAVGKLEN

-326 LNLAS
+326 LNLAP
-331 KLYVITSLPVALSL
+331 KLYIITSLPIALGL
-345 IGLDVPERRIKL
+345 IGLGVPERRIKL

-364 LLNLGAGDV
+364 LLSLVTGDV

-403 FSSYCIPEEYSIN
+403 FSSYCLSEEYSVD
-416 KTADIKRIVLYH
+416 KTAKIERVILYH
-428 RLNFSGIENAISLA
+428 RLNFSGIENAVSLA

-462 GVDEVIE
+462 SVDEVIE

-474 RNTFNLANLEDE
+474 KYTFNLANLEDE

-492 LSSILFEMEKRTPK
+492 LSSILFEVEKRIPK
-506 EKYELILDG
+506 EKYELILDR
-515 LSEYVDVKAGTI
+515 LSEYVDVRAGTI
-527 SKSFVDIK
+527 SKSFVDVK
-535 KLPELFIYTLHSAKV
+535 KLPELFIYTLHSVKV
-550 PPMVLLLTL
+550 PPTVLLLTL